1 MKTSIVFFTL
11 LLLSTSVV
19 AQPFAKKIDAPKNPN
34 NDAEIA
40 LAIQILEDVTIP
52 DIKEVGV
59 SPYPGA
65 RIFQTTIAQSGR
77 LPTVRLLS
85 ADEVSVVT
93 EFYKKEMSDWKSKDL
108 YGTYTFFKGD
118 EMEAMMGQAPVIQIG
133 SADMFSQTMPSAK
146 SVITIGYKPIK

>member
-1 MKTSIVFFTL
+1 MKTNIVLFTL

-40 LAIQILEDVTIP
+40 LAIQILADVTIP

-65 RIFQTTIAQSGR
+65 KIFQTTSAQSGR
-77 LPTVRLLS
+77 LATVRLLS
-85 ADEVSVVT
+85 ADDVSSVT
-93 EFYKKEMSDWKSKDL
+93 EFYKKGNERLKSKDL
-108 YGTYTFFKGD
+108 YGTYTFYKGD
-118 EMEAMMGQAPVIQIG
+118 EMKAMMGQEPVIQIG
-133 SADMFSQTMPSAK
+133 K
-146 SVITIGYKPIK
+146 CRYV